1 MADLKYHLRLF
12 LGIFFLVSL
21 SFPLHADIKTIDI
34 RVLPEAIAYGDYYTL
49 GDIAELDG
57 FDIETI
63 QKLAKIQV
71 GKAPL
76 PGRSHLIS
84 KSQLRNRIKNR
95 FAEHQLNLIIPKR
108 AMVSRAAIKIT
119 KKEIKNM
126 ILAEVRKQYHN
137 QNDIRIKI
145 KTKLRDVYIPKGN
158 ASYKITRIGDTVKI
172 GGNSSWMLRLMLD
185 EKEAKKILVRLKVDV
200 FNDVVVAKGRI
211 PKGKKIE
218 SDDLISI
225 KKNISKERKGYASNQ
240 SIIVGEHARRDIY
253 KNETLNPNLVEKPV
267 IVVKGDHMRI
277 VYNSPNLS
285 LTNLAM
291 AMRSGRK
298 GDTIPLRTLK
308 SKKTIYA
315 VITDAKR
322 AEITL

>member
-1 MADLKYHLRLF
+1 MADLKYHHRLF

-21 SFPLHADIKTIDI
+21 GFPLKADIKTIDI

-63 QKLAKIQV
+63 QKLAKVKV

-84 KSQLRNRIKNR
+84 KSQLQNRIKNR
-95 FAEHQLNLIIPKR
+95 FANHKLKLIMPKR
-108 AMVSRAAIKIT
+108 AMVSRAAIKVT
-119 KKEIKNM
+119 KKELRKI
-126 ILAEVRKQYHN
+126 ILAEVRKQYHSHKE
-137 QNDIRIKI
+137 IHIKI
-145 KTKLRDVYIPKGN
+145 KTRLRDVYIPKGN
-158 ASYKITRIGDTVKI
+158 ASYKIERIGDTLRI

-225 KKNISKERKGYASNQ
+225 KKNISKERKGYESNPKF
-240 SIIVGEHARRDIY
+240 IVGEHARRNIY
-253 KNETLNPNLVEKPV
+253 KNEALNPRLVEKPV
-267 IVVKGDHMRI
+267 IVVKGDHMMI
-277 VYNSPNLS
+277 VYNTPNLY

>member
-1 MADLKYHLRLF
+1 MIDLKYHLRLF

-21 SFPLHADIKTIDI
+21 ASSVQADIKTIDI
-34 RVLPEAIAYGDYYTL
+34 RILPEAIAYGDYYTL

-76 PGRSHLIS
+76 PGRSRLIS
-84 KSQLRNRIKNR
+84 KSQLQNRIKNR
-95 FAEHQLNLIIPKR
+95 FPEHQLKLIMPKR

-119 KKEIKNM
+119 GKELKTI
-126 ILAEVRKQYHN
+126 ILAEVRKQYKKH
-137 QNDIRIKI
+137 QDISIKI

-158 ASYKITRIGDTVKI
+158 ASYKISRIGDTLKI

-218 SDDLISI
+218 SDDLVSI
-225 KKNISKERKGYASNQ
+225 KKNISKERKGYESSRN
-240 SIIVGEHARRDIY
+240 IIVGEHARRDIY
-253 KNETLNPNLVEKPV
+253 KNETLNPHLVEKPV
-267 IVVKGDHMRI
+267 IVIKGDYMSI
-277 VYNSPNLS
+277 VYNTPNLY
-285 LTNLAM
+285 LTNMAM
-291 AMRSGRK
+291 AMKSGRK
-298 GDTIPLRTLK
+298 GDVIPLRTLK

-322 AEITL
+322 AEIM

>member
-1 MADLKYHLRLF
+1 MAVLKYHHRLF

-21 SFPLHADIKTIDI
+21 GFPLKADIKTIDI

-49 GDIAELDG
+49 GDIAEIDG
-57 FDIETI
+57 FDIEAI
-63 QKLAKIQV
+63 QKLAKVQV
-71 GKAPL
+71 GKSPL
-76 PGRSHLIS
+76 PGKSHLIS
-84 KSQLRNRIKNR
+84 KSQLRNRIVNR
-95 FAEHQLNLIIPKR
+95 FAKHKLKLIMPKR
-108 AMVSRAAIKIT
+108 AMVSRAAMKIT
-119 KKEIKNM
+119 KKELKNI
-126 ILAEVRKQYHN
+126 ILTEVRKQYQKHKE
-137 QNDIRIKI
+137 IRIKI

-158 ASYKITRIGDTVKI
+158 ASYRINRIGNTIKI

-185 EKEAKKILVRLKVDV
+185 EKETKKILVRLKVDV

-225 KKNISKERKGYASNQ
+225 KKNISKERKGYKS
-240 SIIVGEHARRDIY
+240 SRSVIVGEHARRDIY
-253 KNETLNPNLVEKPV
+253 ENETLNPHLVEKPV

-277 VYNSPNLS
+277 VYNTPNLY

-291 AMRSGRK
+291 AMKSGRK

-315 VITDAKR
+315 VITDAKK